1 MENTITKKDLA
12 EKLTELGLTKKTALE
27 AVNMIFAQVAETLAA
42 KGCVD
47 INGFGKFTVAER
59 AERPGFN
66 PVTKEKITIPASAV
80 VKFKPAKG
88 LKDSVK

>member
-12 EKLTELGLTKKTALE
+12 DKLTELGMKKKEAQE
-27 AVNMIFAQVAETLAA
+27 AVNMIFGQMAETLAA

-47 INGFGKFTVAER
+47 IAGFGKFTVVER
-59 AERPGFN
+59 AERSGFN
-66 PVTKEKITIPASAV
+66 PVTKEKITIPASSA
-80 VKFKPAKG
+80 VKFKPGKA